1 MIKAE
6 RAGNS
11 EQVESIEL
19 VFDTERAKLRVER
32 RGWLWGAVGGAAAT
46 GVGLV
51 SIYLAANVSRHRPGQ
66 KGPARSD

>member
-19 VFDTERAKLRVER
+19 VFDTERAKLTSER
-32 RGWLWGAVGGAAAT
+32 HTWLWVAAGSGAAAV
-46 GVGLV
+46 VGLGMAW
-51 SIYLAANVSRHRPGQ
+51 AASRPR
-66 KGPARSD
+66 R